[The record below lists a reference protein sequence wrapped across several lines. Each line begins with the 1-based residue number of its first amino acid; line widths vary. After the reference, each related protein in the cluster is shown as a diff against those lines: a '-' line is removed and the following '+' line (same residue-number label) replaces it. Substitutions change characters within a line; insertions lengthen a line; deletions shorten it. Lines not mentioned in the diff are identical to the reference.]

1 MAKLIKIELRQLRFF
16 AYHGLYAEEQKT
28 GNEFEIDLSVSFSP
42 ESEVLHLSDTVDY
55 VKLHELLKSE
65 MQKPRHLL
73 ETFAME
79 IGEIIHD
86 AFLHV
91 QRFEIRITKL
101 QPPIAKFTGKVS
113 VEYAKDFK

>member
-1 MAKLIKIELRQLRFF
+1 MAKLITIELKQLRFF

-28 GNEFEIDLSVSFSP
+28 GNEFEITLAVSFSP
-42 ESEVLHLSDTVDY
+42 ESQVLHLTDTVDY
-55 VKLHELLKSE
+55 VKLYELLKVE

-73 ETFAME
+73 ETLAME
-79 IGEIIHD
+79 LAEIIHD

-101 QPPIAKFTGKVS
+101 QPPIAKFTGRVFI
-113 VEYAKDFK
+113 EYAKDF